1 MSESR
6 EIVLLVKFCYKFL
19 NKVWIWRKLI
29 LNMEKQFLQKMH
41 RILLDKKW
49 CFNVKRLVFNQLI
62 LIEFVSL
69 IQEELEE
76 KKLEWEEIYEKDTK
90 ARKAELKS
98 LEVTW
103 PFKYKYK

>member
-1 MSESR
+1 M
-6 EIVLLVKFCYKFL
+6 
-19 NKVWIWRKLI
+19 
-29 LNMEKQFLQKMH
+29 
-41 RILLDKKW
+41 
-49 CFNVKRLVFNQLI
+49 FNQLI